1 MPNFLV
7 SLPGESLSLQ
17 DFDESAMCRVDKSI
31 DTCFKSRVGLPP
43 DCPLRPELREDFE
56 FVIASCHGPRARFSR
71 NFRDAAARPHWD
83 HETNCDLCNQKCP
96 SHLYLLRCFDRETRP
111 FRLHKAI
118 LYAGKECSRA
128 LLREKRSSPQSP
140 CLNPVAFST
149 AKATHKHHILAAS
162 CCNCH
167 LRKKSGLRMI
177 PVYILW

>member
-71 NFRDAAARPHWD
+71 NFRDAAALPHWD
-83 HETNCDLCNQKCP
+83 V
-96 SHLYLLRCFDRETRP
+96 LRQRDQTLSVAQSNLVCRKGMLQSLVAREEVFTSVTL
-111 FRLHKAI
+111 FESGCI
-118 LYAGKECSRA
+118 LNG
-128 LLREKRSSPQSP
+128 QS
-140 CLNPVAFST
+140 NT
-149 AKATHKHHILAAS
+149 
-162 CCNCH
+162 
-167 LRKKSGLRMI
+167 
-177 PVYILW
+177 